1 MCLGCFWGS
10 LKRCF
15 PRSKKSSKGLDG
27 HQAHRLRDRHG
38 HRGVSKGIG
47 WIADKLGVGSGDKT
61 GNNATG
67 TQSWRG
73 GMTWVGEHGPELMA
87 LPKGTR
93 ILSNPQS
100 KRQVRRR
107 DDDKPQPQGGKGG
120 VVIHI
125 NIPKLADQ
133 IIVREE
139 ADIDRIG
146 EAVTK
151 RVVLAVRN
159 SIA

>member
-1 MCLGCFWGS
+1 
-10 LKRCF
+10 
-15 PRSKKSSKGLDG
+15 
-27 HQAHRLRDRHG
+27 
-38 HRGVSKGIG
+38 
-47 WIADKLGVGSGDKT
+47 
-61 GNNATG
+61 
-67 TQSWRG
+67 
-73 GMTWVGEHGPELMA
+73 MTWVGEHGPELMA

-120 VVIHI
+120 VIIHI